1 MVVSGLNIII
11 IIVILGSFFD
21 AILKE
26 IDGHP
31 AGNLRCHP
39 YRKIIAKD
47 KVSPLDYSHHPS
59 KYACWLTSQ
68 RGFGHETTGMRNV
81 IPLDIECQSPDR
93 LVAKN
98 MSDFQK

>member
-1 MVVSGLNIII
+1 MS
-11 IIVILGSFFD
+11 
-21 AILKE
+21 
-26 IDGHP
+26 HP
-31 AGNLRCHP
+31 
-39 YRKIIAKD
+39 
-47 KVSPLDYSHHPS
+47 VSPYHPFKES
-59 KYACWLTSQ
+59 ILIASQ